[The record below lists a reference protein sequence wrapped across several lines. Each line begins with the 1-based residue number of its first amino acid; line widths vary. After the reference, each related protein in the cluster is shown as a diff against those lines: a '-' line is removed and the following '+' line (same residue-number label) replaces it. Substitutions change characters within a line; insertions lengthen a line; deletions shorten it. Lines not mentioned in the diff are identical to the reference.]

1 MTQALP
7 SIGRRLARTLLVGA
21 VLWSVAV
28 SLAVWLAVRHE
39 VRELLDDTLQGAAE
53 AMQATLDDSPEALGP
68 LVVVPAQASDRYAW
82 QLVDHAAGPAPRLL
96 QASSRAPT
104 QAFSAA
110 PMSGF
115 SDLPGWRVYGTAVGD
130 EGKMLYVAQSQGE
143 QMEAVWEVVFDAA
156 LATLTVALL
165 MYLWLRLRVAQELL
179 PLQHL
184 SDRLRGHDL
193 LAPGAT
199 LGPAEREE
207 LQPMHQ
213 ALDELAMQ
221 LARRL
226 AQERAFSAHAAHALR
241 TPLAGM
247 DAQLAVALREAPEAL
262 QPRLQRVRAAADR
275 LQRVVVALLAL
286 FRSGVELRRETVEL
300 AALLPR
306 LAVEGLDLQV
316 AEGAR
321 VDADPDLL
329 AAALLNLLDNALRH
343 GAHRV
348 QITAPS
354 LHVLSLQDDGPGV
367 SESHRQALQA
377 ALLNDDAEG
386 PTGLGLVL
394 AHWVARAHGGQ
405 LVLLPCE
412 RGFAVTLQLE
422 GQGEPQ
428 LGSPASP
435 A

>member
-1 MTQALP
+1 MAPALP

-21 VLWSVAV
+21 VVWSVAV
-28 SLAVWLAVRHE
+28 SLAVWLAVRQE

-53 AMQATLDDSPEALGP
+53 AMQATLDDSPDAMGP
-68 LVVVPAQASDRYAW
+68 LVVAPAQASDRYAW
-82 QLVDHAAGPAPRLL
+82 QLVDHAAGPMPRLL
-96 QASSRAPT
+96 QASSRAPA
-104 QAFSAA
+104 QPFSAN
-110 PMSGF
+110 PMPGF
-115 SDLPGWRVYGTAVGD
+115 ADQPGWRVYGAPVG
-130 EGKMLYVAQSQGE
+130 EGGRMLYVAQSQGE
-143 QMEAVWEVVFDAA
+143 QMEAVWEVVFNAA

-213 ALDELAMQ
+213 ALDELATQ

-247 DAQLAVALREAPEAL
+247 DAQLAVALREAPPEL

-275 LQRVVVALLAL
+275 LQRVVVVLLAL
-286 FRSGVELRRETVEL
+286 FRSGVELRRETVALE
-300 AALLPR
+300 ALLSR
-306 LAVEGLDLQV
+306 LPVDGLDVQV
-316 AEGAR
+316 AADAC

-329 AAALLNLLDNALRH
+329 AAALLNLLDNAVRH
-343 GAHRV
+343 GAQCV
-348 QITAPS
+348 QISLPAPQ
-354 LHVLSLQDDGPGV
+354 VLSLRDDGPGV
-367 SESHRQALQA
+367 SEAHRQALQA
-377 ALLNDDAEG
+377 ALAHDDPEG

-394 AHWVARAHGGQ
+394 AHWVAQAHGGR
-405 LVLLPCE
+405 LLLPPADQ
-412 RGFAVTLQLE
+412 GFAVSLE
-422 GQGEPQ
+422 LGGTGGAQ
-428 LGSPASP
+428 LGSPSSP